1 MYGTCISTYV
11 DAEIACSVVEMHY
24 CVFLRNSISCVRRG
38 QIFNI
43 PQSAHVLSCSH
54 TPLKLTPIIV
64 ASLLP
69 FCNPHCCPLTTL
81 IGALLQ
87 LIGALLQPIADLLY
101 PP

>member
-1 MYGTCISTYV
+1 MYSLLYMYSTYV

-54 TPLKLTPIIV
+54 KPLKLTPII
-64 ASLLP
+64 AIPLLLTY
-69 FCNPHCCPLTTL
+69 NPHCCP
-81 IGALLQ
+81 IISIIAALL
-87 LIGALLQPIADLLY
+87 LASLLPSY
-101 PP
+101 